1 MTGDQR
7 LLKHL
12 NRMAVIRLV
21 KAEPGLS
28 RVELA
33 QRTGLTKTTVG
44 LLVLDLIREGW
55 LRQIEPSASP
65 RAGRRPTPLALDRER
80 IGLLGAEV
88 GVDYLNVVSCN
99 LRGEIL
105 SSRTVAYRHN
115 DVRRSIG
122 RLCRMVAEAH
132 ATLVEQGRRTLGLG
146 VGVPGSIDLKTGAL
160 RFAPNVGWH
169 DILIGDLVEAG
180 LAELGLGELEVH
192 VLNEAKAAAL
202 SEYLFGTEHHEGPLV
217 YLSMG
222 IGLGAGV
229 VLGDRLYL
237 GQRGLAGEVG
247 HTILERR
254 GPPCACG
261 RRGCAEAFVSQRAVS
276 RYATR
281 KDTPILAIEELV
293 DRIARR
299 DEATIRAAA
308 RSGEYLGVLMQNL
321 SNTIDPEVIVLGGP
335 LCQLGPD
342 FVLPAIRAMQRNAGL
357 HADAPVPIRLCRF
370 GLNACAVGA
379 AGSVLQAA
387 LNPFAAPPAEAGLS
401 PRRARGAARRGVAVR
416 GGRPPVRRG
425 MPAPRASSAQGR

>member
-1 MTGDQR
+1 MTGDQS

-44 LLVLDLIREGW
+44 LLVLELIREGW
-55 LRQIEPSASP
+55 LRQIEPLASP

-80 IGLLGAEV
+80 LGLLGAEV
-88 GVDYLNVVSCN
+88 GVDYLNIVSCN

-105 SSRTVAYRHN
+105 SSRMIAYRHGE
-115 DVRRSIG
+115 VGRSVS
-122 RLCRMVAEAH
+122 RLCRLVADAH
-132 ATLVEQGRRTLGLG
+132 SALVAQGRRTLGLG
-146 VGVPGSIDLKTGAL
+146 VGVPGIIDPEKGIL
-160 RFAPNVGWH
+160 RFAPNLGWY
-169 DILIGDLVEAG
+169 DIPFAELLRKG
-180 LAELGLGELEVH
+180 LAEVACGELAVN
-192 VLNEAKAAAL
+192 VLNEANAAAL
-202 SEYLFGTEHHEGPLV
+202 SEYLFGREHHDGPLV

-229 VLGDRLYL
+229 VLGGRLYL

-276 RYATR
+276 RHATG
-281 KDTPILAIEELV
+281 KNSPILAIEELAA
-293 DRIARR
+293 RIEHR
-299 DEATIRAAA
+299 DGATVRAAA
-308 RSGEYLGVLMQNL
+308 RAGEYLGVLMQNL
-321 SNTIDPEVIVLGGP
+321 RNTLDPEVLVLGGP

-342 FVLPAIRAMQRNAGL
+342 FIESAKRAMLRNAGL
-357 HADAPVPIRLCRF
+357 HDETPVSIRLSRF
-370 GLNACAVGA
+370 GLDAGAVGA
-379 AGSVLQAA
+379 AGSVLQGV
-387 LNPFAAPPAEAGLS
+387 LNPSAS
-401 PRRARGAARRGVAVR
+401 PKASRSPSSPSVHGAARSRSRLVR
-416 GGRPPVRRG
+416 EA
-425 MPAPRASSAQGR
+425 AP